1 MCRKFKT
8 LIFLRTYSVQ
18 LKIQSQRL
26 SKSIDLEFFQPHL
39 FCKVKVYLNLS
50 KAIIVFF
57 FGQISYYAYYFQ
69 LARSPCCLI
78 WSFYTSIFM
87 AVCIAC
93 FSSSMKYSYFIFQE
107 ICLQD
112 SLYCRLKMFFKK
124 GEANREL
131 LLTK

>member
-18 LKIQSQRL
+18 LNIQSQRL

-57 FGQISYYAYYFQ
+57 WTNFLLCLLLLIGTITVLFNMKFLYVNFYGRLHCLFFQ
-69 LARSPCCLI
+69 
-78 WSFYTSIFM
+78 FYEVF
-87 AVCIAC
+87 V
-93 FSSSMKYSYFIFQE
+93 FHFQE
-107 ICLQD
+107 ISLQD
-112 SLYCRLKMFFKK
+112 SPYCRLKKFFKK
-124 GEANREL
+124 GIS
-131 LLTK
+131 

>member
-26 SKSIDLEFFQPHL
+26 SKSIDLKFFQPHL

-78 WSFYTSIFM
+78 RSFYTSIFM

-93 FSSSMKYSYFIFQE
+93 FSSSMKYWYFIFQE

-112 SLYCRLKMFFKK
+112 SLYCRLKKFLKK
-124 GEANREL
+124 VRS
-131 LLTK
+131 